1 MAFNQVNA
9 LEFAEI
15 KAQIKEYLRSQ
26 SQFSD
31 YDFEGSSLTVLID
44 TLAYN
49 TYYSSVNAN
58 LAVNEGF
65 LETAVLRENVVKLAR
80 MIGYTPK
87 SARSARTTCN
97 IAVQTPFPYPKSVT
111 IAAGLVANF
120 TGLDNNN
127 FVFSVPTDIAQSV
140 DSLTG
145 IATFSNTVL
154 YEGLFLTDTF
164 VKDTSQRQR
173 FILTNERV
181 DTTSMIVEVTS
192 GTITEKY
199 LQATD
204 ITKIDSTSKVFF
216 LEESEYQIPEILFGD
231 GVVGKALNN
240 GDVVTVKYTTS
251 GGTGANGLK
260 VFENIGTYRDN
271 AGNAITSGITITA
284 VSFPDGGSDPETTE
298 SIKFGAP
305 KFYSAFGRAVS
316 TQDYEAIIPQ
326 IYPNVASIACYGG
339 EEAEPPEYGKVFLA
353 IKPRNADKLS
363 LSEKNSVLK
372 KLREYSIAAI
382 QPTIIDPSI
391 LYIDLV
397 SFVYYNPNNTRRTP
411 DEIKNLVITT
421 LTALNSSGEFNK
433 FGGKFKY
440 SKAQNIIDDSE
451 RSITSNITRV
461 TMRKNISVTL
471 NARVNYKICYG
482 NRINMQTS
490 TNPAVSS
497 SGFKI
502 VGDDVNTYYLNDDGN
517 QTLRLYYVKGTGEFE
532 YIDGLWGSVDYD
544 MGEIVINDLIIQS
557 TSVTNNT
564 LQIKATPKSND
575 LVSLRET
582 YITMGIDNSVIT
594 VVEDTISSGSNLSGT
609 GVIPESSYCLLY
621 TSPSPRDKRQSRMP
635 SSA

>member
-9 LEFAEI
+9 LEFNEI

-31 YDFEGSSLTVLID
+31 YDFEGSSLGVLID

-49 TYYSSVNAN
+49 TYYTTVNAN

-80 MIGYTPK
+80 MIGYTPN
-87 SARSARTTCN
+87 SARSARTTVN
-97 IAVQTPFPYPKSVT
+97 IAVQTVFPYPASVT
-111 IAAGLVANF
+111 IAAGLVLNF

-127 FVFSVPTDIAQSV
+127 FVFSLPTDTAQSV

-145 IATFSNTVL
+145 IATFNNIVL

-164 VKDTSQRQR
+164 VKDTTQRQR
-173 FILTNERV
+173 FILTNDRV
-181 DTTSMIVEVTS
+181 DTSSIIVEVTS

-231 GVVGKALNN
+231 GILGKELVN
-240 GDVVTVKYTTS
+240 GDVVSVKYTTS
-251 GGTGANGLK
+251 AGAGANGLK
-260 VFENIGTYRDN
+260 VFENIGTFRDN
-271 AGNAITSGITITA
+271 NLNSITSGITITT
-284 VSFPDGGSDPETTE
+284 VLNPDGGAEPESTE
-298 SIKFGAP
+298 AIKFSAP

-353 IKPRNADKLS
+353 IKPKNADKLS

-372 KLREYSIAAI
+372 KLREYSVAAV

-391 LYIDLV
+391 LYVDLT
-397 SFVYYNPNNTRRTP
+397 SFVYFNPNNTRRTP
-411 DEIKNLVITT
+411 AEIKNLVITT

-440 SKAQNIIDDSE
+440 SRIQNIVDDAE
-451 RSITSNITRV
+451 RSITSNITRLR
-461 TMRKNISVTL
+461 MRKNIVVDL

-482 NRINMQTS
+482 NRINQQTS
-490 TNPAVSS
+490 TNPSIIT

-502 VGDDVNTYYLNDDGN
+502 VGDDVNTYYLNDDGSG
-517 QTLRLYYVKGTGEFE
+517 TLRLYYVKGTGEFE
-532 YIDGLWGSVDYD
+532 YVDGLWGSVDYD

-557 TSVTNNT
+557 TNVTNDT
-564 LQIKATPKSND
+564 LQISATPKSND

-582 YITMGIDNSVIT
+582 YITIGIDNSVIT

-609 GVIPESSYCLLY
+609 GVIPESSY
-621 TSPSPRDKRQSRMP
+621 
-635 SSA
+635 

>member
-1 MAFNQVNA
+1 MAFNQVNS
-9 LEFAEI
+9 LEFNEI
-15 KAQIKEYLRSQ
+15 KAQIKEYLKSQ

-49 TYYSSVNAN
+49 TYYTAVNAN

-87 SARSARTTCN
+87 SARSARTVVD
-97 IAVQTPFPYPKSVT
+97 ISVQTAFPYPKSVT
-111 IAAGLVANF
+111 IAAGLVLNY

-127 FVFSVPTDIAQSV
+127 FVFSIPTDTSQSV

-145 IATFSNTVL
+145 IASFKNVTLF
-154 YEGLFLTDTF
+154 EGLYLQDTF
-164 VKDTSQRQR
+164 VKNTSQRQR

-181 DTTSMIVEVTS
+181 DTSSMIVQVTS

-204 ITKIDSTSKVFF
+204 VTKIDSTSKVFF

-231 GVVGKALNN
+231 GVVGKALLN

-251 GGTGANGLK
+251 AGRGANGLK

-271 AGNAITSGITITA
+271 LNNAITSGITINA
-284 VSFPDGGSDPETTE
+284 ISFPDGGAEPESTE
-298 SIKFGAP
+298 SIKFSAP

-326 IYPNVASIACYGG
+326 IYPNVASISCYGG
-339 EEAEPPEYGKVFLA
+339 EEAEPPEFGKVFLA
-353 IKPRNADKLS
+353 IKPKNADKLS

-391 LYIDLV
+391 LYIDLN
-397 SFVYYNPNNTRRTP
+397 SFVYYNPNNTRKTP
-411 DEIKNLVITT
+411 AEVKNLVITT
-421 LTALNSSGEFNK
+421 LTALNASGEFNK

-440 SKAQNIIDDSE
+440 SKIQNIIDQAE
-451 RSITSNITRV
+451 RSITSNITKIV
-461 TMRKNISVTL
+461 MRKNISVDL
-471 NARVNYKICYG
+471 NTRVNYKICYG
-482 NRINMQTS
+482 NRINQQTS
-490 TNPAVSS
+490 TNPSIMS

-502 VGDDVNTYYLNDDGN
+502 VGDDVNTYFLNDDANGA
-517 QTLRLYYVKGTGEFE
+517 LRLYYVKGTGEFE

-582 YITMGIDNSVIT
+582 YITMGIDNTVIT

-609 GVIPESSYCLLY
+609 GVIPESSY
-621 TSPSPRDKRQSRMP
+621 
-635 SSA
+635 

>member
-9 LEFAEI
+9 LEFNQI

-49 TYYSSVNAN
+49 TYYTSVNAN

-87 SARSARTTCN
+87 SARSARTVVD
-97 IAVQTPFPYPKSVT
+97 ISVQTAFPYPKSVT
-111 IAAGLVANF
+111 IAAGLVLNY

-127 FVFSVPTDIAQSV
+127 FVFSIPTDITQSV

-145 IATFSNTVL
+145 IASFNDTVL
-154 YEGLFLTDTF
+154 FEGLYLTDTF
-164 VKDTSQRQR
+164 VKNTAERQR

-181 DTTSMIVEVTS
+181 DTTSMIVQVTS
-192 GTITEKY
+192 GTVTEKY

-204 ITKIDSTSKVFF
+204 ITKIDANSKVFF

-231 GVVGKALNN
+231 GIVGKKLEN

-251 GGTGANGLK
+251 AGVGANGLK
-260 VFENIGTYRDN
+260 VFENIGTFRDSLN
-271 AGNAITSGITITA
+271 NAITSGITITA
-284 VSFPDGGSDPETTE
+284 TSFPDGGAEPETTE
-298 SIKFGAP
+298 AIKFSAP

-316 TQDYEAIIPQ
+316 TRDYEAIVPQ

-339 EEAEPPEYGKVFLA
+339 EEAEPPEFGKVFLA
-353 IKPRNADKLS
+353 IKPKNADKLS

-372 KLREYSIAAI
+372 KLREYSVAAI

-391 LYIDLV
+391 LYVDLT
-397 SFVYYNPNNTRRTP
+397 SFVYYNPNITRKTP
-411 DEIKNLVITT
+411 AELKNLIITT
-421 LTALNSSGEFNK
+421 LTVLNSSGEFNK

-440 SKAQNIIDDSE
+440 SKIQNIIDEAE
-451 RSITSNITRV
+451 RSITSNITKV
-461 TMRKNISVTL
+461 TMRKNVTVDL
-471 NARVNYKICYG
+471 NTRVNYKICYG
-482 NRINMQTS
+482 NRINQQTT
-490 TNPAVSS
+490 TNPAIIS

-502 VGDDVNTYYLNDDGN
+502 VGDDINTYYLNDDGSG
-517 QTLRLYYVKGTGEFE
+517 TLRLYYVKGTGEFE
-532 YIDGLWGSVDYD
+532 YVDGLWGTIDYD

-557 TSVTNNT
+557 TNVANNT

-609 GVIPESSYCLLY
+609 GVIPESSY
-621 TSPSPRDKRQSRMP
+621 
-635 SSA
+635 

>member
-9 LEFAEI
+9 LEFNEI
-15 KAQIKEYLRSQ
+15 KAQIKEYMKSQ

-44 TLAYN
+44 ALAYN
-49 TYYSSVNAN
+49 TYYTAVNAN

-80 MIGYTPK
+80 MIGYTPR
-87 SARSARTTCN
+87 SARSARTTVN
-97 IAVQTPFPYPKSVT
+97 ISVQTAFPYPKSVT
-111 IAAGLVANF
+111 IGGGLVLNF

-127 FVFSVPTDIAQSV
+127 FVFSIPTDTSQSV

-145 IATFSNTVL
+145 IASFNNTVL
-154 YEGLFLTDTF
+154 YEGLYLTDTF
-164 VKDTSQRQR
+164 VKDTTQRQR
-173 FILTNERV
+173 FILTNDRV
-181 DTTSMIVEVTS
+181 DTSSMIVEVTS

-231 GVVGKALNN
+231 GVVGKALDN

-251 GGTGANGLK
+251 AGTGANGLK

-271 AGNAITSGITITA
+271 LGNGITSGITITA
-284 VSFPDGGSDPETTE
+284 VSFPDGGAEPESTE
-298 SIKFGAP
+298 AIKFSAP

-316 TQDYEAIIPQ
+316 TRDYEAIIPQ
-326 IYPNVASIACYGG
+326 IYPNVSSISCYGG
-339 EEAEPPEYGKVFLA
+339 EEAEPPEFGKVFLA
-353 IKPRNADKLS
+353 IKPKNADKLS

-372 KLREYSIAAI
+372 KLREYSVAAI

-391 LYIDLV
+391 LYVDLI
-397 SFVYYNPNNTRRTP
+397 SFVYYNPNLTRRTP
-411 DEIKNLVITT
+411 AEVKNLVIIT
-421 LTALNSSGEFNK
+421 LTTLNSSAEFNK

-440 SKAQNIIDDSE
+440 SKVQNIIDDAE
-451 RSITSNITRV
+451 RSITSNITRIA
-461 TMRKNISVTL
+461 MRKNVTVDL
-471 NARVNYKICYG
+471 NTRVNYKICYG
-482 NRINMQTS
+482 NRINQQTS
-490 TNPAVSS
+490 TAPSVSS

-502 VGDDVNTYYLNDDGN
+502 VGDDVNTYYLNDDGAG
-517 QTLRLYYVKGTGEFE
+517 TLRLYYVKGTGEFE
-532 YIDGLWGSVDYD
+532 YIDGLWGNVDYD
-544 MGEIVINDLIIQS
+544 MGEITINDLIIQS
-557 TSVTNNT
+557 TSVVNNT
-564 LQIKATPKSND
+564 LQISATPKSND

-609 GVIPESSYCLLY
+609 GVIPESSY
-621 TSPSPRDKRQSRMP
+621 
-635 SSA
+635 

>member
-9 LEFAEI
+9 LEFNEI
-15 KAQIKEYLRSQ
+15 KAQIKEYMKSQ

-44 TLAYN
+44 ALAYN
-49 TYYSSVNAN
+49 TYYTAVNAN
-58 LAVNEGF
+58 LAVNVGF

-80 MIGYTPK
+80 MIGYTPR
-87 SARSARTTCN
+87 SARSARTTVN
-97 IAVQTPFPYPKSVT
+97 ISVQTAFPYPKSVT
-111 IAAGLVANF
+111 IGGGLVLNF

-127 FVFSVPTDIAQSV
+127 FVFSIPTDTSQSV

-145 IATFSNTVL
+145 IASFNNTVL
-154 YEGLFLTDTF
+154 YEGLYLTDTF
-164 VKDTSQRQR
+164 VKDTTQRQR
-173 FILTNERV
+173 FILTNDRV
-181 DTTSMIVEVTS
+181 DTSSMIVEVTS

-231 GVVGKALNN
+231 GVVGKALAN

-251 GGTGANGLK
+251 AGIGANGLK
-260 VFENIGTYRDN
+260 VFENIGTFRDN
-271 AGNAITSGITITA
+271 LNNSITSGITITA
-284 VSFPDGGSDPETTE
+284 TSFPDGGSEPETTE
-298 SIKFGAP
+298 AIKFSAP

-316 TQDYEAIIPQ
+316 TRDYEAIIPQ

-339 EEAEPPEYGKVFLA
+339 EEAEPPEFGKVFLA
-353 IKPRNADKLS
+353 IKPKNADKLS

-372 KLREYSIAAI
+372 KLREYSVAAI

-391 LYIDLV
+391 LYVDLT
-397 SFVYYNPNNTRRTP
+397 SFVYYNPNNTRKSP
-411 DEIKNLVITT
+411 EELKNLILTT
-421 LTALNSSGEFNK
+421 LTVLNSSGEFNK

-440 SKAQNIIDDSE
+440 SKIQNIIDDAE
-451 RSITSNITRV
+451 RSITSNITRIS
-461 TMRKNISVTL
+461 MRKNITVDL
-471 NARVNYKICYG
+471 NTRVNYKICYG
-482 NRINMQTS
+482 NRINQQTT
-490 TNPAVSS
+490 TNPAVIS

-502 VGDDVNTYYLNDDGN
+502 VGDDINTYYLNDDGSG
-517 QTLRLYYVKGTGEFE
+517 TLRLYYVKGTGEFE
-532 YIDGLWGSVDYD
+532 YVDGLWGTVDYD

-557 TSVTNNT
+557 TNVTNDT

-609 GVIPESSYCLLY
+609 GVIPESSY
-621 TSPSPRDKRQSRMP
+621 
-635 SSA
+635 

>member
-9 LEFAEI
+9 LEFNEI

-44 TLAYN
+44 ALAYN
-49 TYYSSVNAN
+49 TYYTSVNAN

-80 MIGYTPK
+80 MIGYTPN
-87 SARSARTTCN
+87 SARSARTTVN
-97 IAVQTPFPYPKSVT
+97 IAVQTPFPYPTSVT
-111 IAAGLVANF
+111 INAGLVLNF

-127 FVFSVPTDIAQSV
+127 FVFSIPSDVSQSV

-145 IATFSNTVL
+145 IATFSNQVL
-154 YEGLFLTDTF
+154 FEGLYLTDTF

-173 FILTNERV
+173 FILTNDRV
-181 DTTSMIVEVTS
+181 DTTSMVIEVTS

-231 GVVGKALNN
+231 GVIGKALNN

-251 GGTGANGLK
+251 AGVGANGLK
-260 VFENIGTYRDN
+260 VFENIGSYKDN
-271 AGNAITSGITITA
+271 LGNSITSGITITS
-284 VSFPDGGSDPETTE
+284 VSFPDGGAEPESTE
-298 SIKFGAP
+298 AIKFSAP

-316 TQDYEAIIPQ
+316 TRDYEAIIPQ

-339 EEAEPPEYGKVFLA
+339 EEAEPPEFGKVFLA
-353 IKPRNADKLS
+353 IKPKNADKLS

-372 KLREYSIAAI
+372 KLREYSVAAI

-397 SFVYYNPNNTRRTP
+397 SFVYYNPNNTRRSP
-411 DEIKNLVITT
+411 AEVKNLIIST
-421 LTALNSSGEFNK
+421 LNTLNASAEFNK

-440 SKAQNIIDDSE
+440 SKIQNIIDDAE

-461 TMRKNISVTL
+461 VMRKNITVDL
-471 NARVNYKICYG
+471 NTRVNYKICYG
-482 NRINMQTS
+482 NRINQQTS
-490 TNPAVSS
+490 TSPSIIS
-497 SGFKI
+497 SGFKV
-502 VGDDVNTYYLNDDGN
+502 VGDDINTYYLNDDGN
-517 QTLRLYYVKGTGEFE
+517 KTLRLYYVKGTGEFE

-557 TSVTNNT
+557 TNIANNT

-609 GVIPESSYCLLY
+609 GVIPESSY
-621 TSPSPRDKRQSRMP
+621 
-635 SSA
+635 

>member
-9 LEFAEI
+9 LEFNQI

-44 TLAYN
+44 ALAYN
-49 TYYSSVNAN
+49 TYYTSVNAN

-87 SARSARTTCN
+87 SARSARTTVD
-97 IAVQTPFPYPKSVT
+97 ISVQTVFPYPKSVT
-111 IAAGLVANF
+111 MAAGLVLNF

-127 FVFSVPTDIAQSV
+127 FVFSIPTDVTQSV

-145 IATFSNTVL
+145 IAAFNDTVL
-154 YEGLFLTDTF
+154 YEGLYLTDTF
-164 VKDTSQRQR
+164 VKNTAERQR

-181 DTTSMIVEVTS
+181 DTTSMIVQVTS
-192 GTITEKY
+192 GTVTEKY

-204 ITKIDSTSKVFF
+204 ITKIDANSKVFF

-231 GVVGKALNN
+231 GVVGKSLVN

-251 GGTGANGLK
+251 AGIGANGLK
-260 VFENIGTYRDN
+260 VFENIGTFRDN
-271 AGNAITSGITITA
+271 LNNAITSGISITA
-284 VSFPDGGSDPETTE
+284 TSFPDGGSEPETTE
-298 SIKFGAP
+298 AIKFSAP

-316 TQDYEAIIPQ
+316 TRDYEAIVPQ

-339 EEAEPPEYGKVFLA
+339 EEAEPPEFGKVFLA

-372 KLREYSIAAI
+372 KLREYSVAAI

-391 LYIDLV
+391 LYVDLT
-397 SFVYYNPNNTRRTP
+397 SFVYYNPNITRKTP
-411 DEIKNLVITT
+411 AELKNLIITT
-421 LTALNSSGEFNK
+421 LTVLNSSGEFNK

-440 SKAQNIIDDSE
+440 SKIQNIIDDAE
-451 RSITSNITRV
+451 RSITSNITRIS
-461 TMRKNISVTL
+461 MRKNITVDL
-471 NARVNYKICYG
+471 NTRVNYKICYG
-482 NRINMQTS
+482 NRINQQTS
-490 TNPAVSS
+490 TNPAVIS

-502 VGDDVNTYYLNDDGN
+502 VGDDINTYYLNDDGSG
-517 QTLRLYYVKGTGEFE
+517 TLRLYYVKGTGEFE
-532 YIDGLWGSVDYD
+532 YVDGLWGTIDYD

-557 TSVTNNT
+557 TNVANNT

-609 GVIPESSYCLLY
+609 GVIPESSY
-621 TSPSPRDKRQSRMP
+621 
-635 SSA
+635 

>member
-1 MAFNQVNA
+1 MAFNQVNS
-9 LEFAEI
+9 LEFNEI

-49 TYYSSVNAN
+49 TYYTAVNAN

-87 SARSARTTCN
+87 SARSARTVVD
-97 IAVQTPFPYPKSVT
+97 ISVQTAFPYPKSVT
-111 IAAGLVANF
+111 IAAGLVLNY

-127 FVFSVPTDIAQSV
+127 FVFSIPTDTSQSV

-145 IATFSNTVL
+145 IASFNNVTLF
-154 YEGLFLTDTF
+154 EGLYLQDTF
-164 VKDTSQRQR
+164 VKNTSQRQR
-173 FILTNERV
+173 FILTNDRV
-181 DTTSMIVEVTS
+181 DTSSMIVQVTS

-204 ITKIDSTSKVFF
+204 VTKIDSTSKVFF

-231 GVVGKALNN
+231 GVVGKALLN

-251 GGTGANGLK
+251 AGRGANGLK

-271 AGNAITSGITITA
+271 LNNAITSGITINA
-284 VSFPDGGSDPETTE
+284 ISFPDGGAEPESTE
-298 SIKFGAP
+298 SIKFSAP

-326 IYPNVASIACYGG
+326 IYPNVASISCYGG
-339 EEAEPPEYGKVFLA
+339 EEAEPPEFGKVFLA
-353 IKPRNADKLS
+353 IKPKNADKLS

-391 LYIDLV
+391 LYIDLN
-397 SFVYYNPNNTRRTP
+397 SFVYYNPNNTRKTP
-411 DEIKNLVITT
+411 AEVKNLVITT
-421 LTALNSSGEFNK
+421 LTALNASGEFNK

-440 SKAQNIIDDSE
+440 SKIQNIIDQAE
-451 RSITSNITRV
+451 RSITSNITKIV
-461 TMRKNISVTL
+461 MRKNISVDL
-471 NARVNYKICYG
+471 NTRVNYKICYG
-482 NRINMQTS
+482 NRINQQTS
-490 TNPAVSS
+490 TNPSIMS

-502 VGDDVNTYYLNDDGN
+502 VGDDVNTYFLNDDANGA
-517 QTLRLYYVKGTGEFE
+517 LRLYYVKGTGEFE

-557 TSVTNNT
+557 TSVTNDT

-582 YITMGIDNSVIT
+582 YITMGIDNTVIT

-609 GVIPESSYCLLY
+609 GVIPESSY
-621 TSPSPRDKRQSRMP
+621 
-635 SSA
+635 

>member
-9 LEFAEI
+9 LEFNEI
-15 KAQIKEYLRSQ
+15 KAQIKEYLKSQ

-44 TLAYN
+44 ALAYN
-49 TYYSSVNAN
+49 TYYTSVNAN

-80 MIGYTPK
+80 MIGYTPS
-87 SARSARTTCN
+87 SARSARTTVN
-97 IAVQTPFPYPKSVT
+97 IAVQTAFPYPKTVT
-111 IAAGLVANF
+111 ISAGLVLNF

-127 FVFSVPTDIAQSV
+127 FVFSIPTDVTQSV

-154 YEGLFLTDTF
+154 YEGLYLSDTF
-164 VKDTSQRQR
+164 VKDTTQRQR

-204 ITKIDSTSKVFF
+204 ITKIDANSKVYF

-231 GVVGKALNN
+231 GVVGKALEN
-240 GDVVTVKYTTS
+240 GDVVTVTYTTS
-251 GGTGANGLK
+251 AGTGANGLK

-271 AGNAITSGITITA
+271 AGNGITSGITITA
-284 VSFPDGGSDPETTE
+284 VSFPDGGSEPESTE
-298 SIKFGAP
+298 AIKFSAP

-316 TQDYEAIIPQ
+316 TRDYEAIIPQ
-326 IYPNVASIACYGG
+326 IYPNVSSIACYGG

-353 IKPRNADKLS
+353 IKPKNADKLS

-372 KLREYSIAAI
+372 SLREYSIAAI

-391 LYIDLV
+391 LYIDLI

-411 DEIKNLVITT
+411 AEVKNLVITT

-440 SKAQNIIDDSE
+440 SKVQNIIDDAE

-461 TMRKNISVTL
+461 AMRKNVTVDL
-471 NARVNYKICYG
+471 NTRVNYKICYG

-490 TNPAVSS
+490 TSPSVST

-502 VGDDVNTYYLNDDGN
+502 VGDDINTYYLNDDGTG
-517 QTLRLYYVKGTGEFE
+517 TLRLYYVKGTGEFE

-544 MGEIVINDLIIQS
+544 MGEITINDLIIQS
-557 TSVTNNT
+557 TNVANNT
-564 LQIKATPKSND
+564 LQISATPKSND

-594 VVEDTISSGSNLSGT
+594 VVEDTISSGANLSGT
-609 GVIPESSYCLLY
+609 GVIPESSY
-621 TSPSPRDKRQSRMP
+621 
-635 SSA
+635 

>member
-9 LEFAEI
+9 LEFNEI
-15 KAQIKEYLRSQ
+15 KAQIKEFLRSQ
-26 SQFSD
+26 DQFSD

-49 TYYSSVNAN
+49 TYYTAVNAN

-87 SARSARTTCN
+87 SARSARTTVD

-111 IAAGLVANF
+111 ISAGLVLNF

-127 FVFSVPTDIAQSV
+127 FVFSIPTDTSQSV

-154 YEGLFLTDTF
+154 FEGLFLTDTF

-173 FILTNERV
+173 FILTNDKV

-231 GVVGKALNN
+231 GVIGKALTN
-240 GDVVTVKYTTS
+240 GDVVTVRYTTS
-251 GGTGANGLK
+251 SGNGANGLK

-271 AGNAITSGITITA
+271 AGNSISSGITITA
-284 VSFPDGGSDPETTE
+284 VSFPDGGSEPETTE

-316 TQDYEAIIPQ
+316 TQDYEAIVPQ
-326 IYPNVASIACYGG
+326 VYPNVASIACYGG
-339 EEAEPPEYGKVFLA
+339 EEAEPPEFGKVFLA
-353 IKPRNADKLS
+353 IKPKNADKLS

-372 KLREYSIAAI
+372 KLREYSVAAI

-391 LYIDLV
+391 LYVDMV

-411 DEIKNLVITT
+411 AEIKNLVITT

-451 RSITSNITRV
+451 RSITSNITRIM
-461 TMRKNISVTL
+461 MRKNITVDL
-471 NARVNYKICYG
+471 NQRVNYKICYG
-482 NRINMQTS
+482 NRVNQQTS
-490 TNPAVSS
+490 TDPAIIS

-502 VGDDVNTYYLNDDGN
+502 VGDDINTYYLNDDGAG
-517 QTLRLYYVKGTGEFE
+517 TLRLYYVKGTGEFE

-557 TSVTNNT
+557 TVVANNT
-564 LQIKATPKSND
+564 LQIKAVPKSND

-582 YITMGIDNSVIT
+582 YITLGIDNSVIT

-609 GVIPESSYCLLY
+609 GVIPESSY
-621 TSPSPRDKRQSRMP
+621 
-635 SSA
+635 

>member
-9 LEFAEI
+9 LEFNEI
-15 KAQIKEYLRSQ
+15 KAQIKEYMKSQ

-44 TLAYN
+44 ALAYN
-49 TYYSSVNAN
+49 TYYTAVNAN

-80 MIGYTPK
+80 MIGYTPR
-87 SARSARTTCN
+87 SARSARTTVN
-97 IAVQTPFPYPKSVT
+97 ISVQTAFPYPKSVT
-111 IAAGLVANF
+111 IGGGLVLNF

-127 FVFSVPTDIAQSV
+127 FVFSIPTDTSQSV

-145 IATFSNTVL
+145 IASFNNTVL
-154 YEGLFLTDTF
+154 YEGLYLTDTF
-164 VKDTSQRQR
+164 VKDTTQRQR
-173 FILTNERV
+173 FILTNDRV
-181 DTTSMIVEVTS
+181 DTSSMIVEVTS

-231 GVVGKALNN
+231 GVVGKALDN

-251 GGTGANGLK
+251 AGTGANGLK

-271 AGNAITSGITITA
+271 LGNGITSGITITA
-284 VSFPDGGSDPETTE
+284 VSFPDGGAEPESTE
-298 SIKFGAP
+298 AIKFSAP

-316 TQDYEAIIPQ
+316 TRDYEAIIPQ

-339 EEAEPPEYGKVFLA
+339 EEAEPPEFGKVFLA
-353 IKPRNADKLS
+353 IKPKNADKLS

-372 KLREYSIAAI
+372 KLREYSVAAI

-391 LYIDLV
+391 LYVDLI
-397 SFVYYNPNNTRRTP
+397 SFVYYNPNLTRRTP
-411 DEIKNLVITT
+411 AEVKNLVIIT
-421 LTALNSSGEFNK
+421 LTTLNSSAEFNK

-440 SKAQNIIDDSE
+440 SKVQNIIDDAE
-451 RSITSNITRV
+451 RSITSNITRIA
-461 TMRKNISVTL
+461 MRKNVTVDL
-471 NARVNYKICYG
+471 NTRVNYKICYG
-482 NRINMQTS
+482 NRINQQTS
-490 TNPAVSS
+490 TAPSVSS

-502 VGDDVNTYYLNDDGN
+502 VGDDVNTYYLNDDGAG
-517 QTLRLYYVKGTGEFE
+517 TLRLYYVKGTGEFE
-532 YIDGLWGSVDYD
+532 YIDGLWGNVDYD
-544 MGEIVINDLIIQS
+544 MGEITINDLIIQS
-557 TSVTNNT
+557 TSVVNNT
-564 LQIKATPKSND
+564 LQISATPKSND

-609 GVIPESSYCLLY
+609 GVIPESSY
-621 TSPSPRDKRQSRMP
+621 
-635 SSA
+635 

>member
-9 LEFAEI
+9 LEFNEI
-15 KAQIKEYLRSQ
+15 KAQIKEYMKSQ

-44 TLAYN
+44 ALAYN
-49 TYYSSVNAN
+49 TYYTAVNAN

-65 LETAVLRENVVKLAR
+65 LETAVLRENVVQLAR
-80 MIGYTPK
+80 MIGYTPR
-87 SARSARTTCN
+87 SARSARTTVN
-97 IAVQTPFPYPKSVT
+97 ISVQTAFPYPKSVT
-111 IAAGLVANF
+111 IGGGLVLNF

-127 FVFSVPTDIAQSV
+127 FVFSIPTDTSQSV

-145 IATFSNTVL
+145 IATFNNTVL
-154 YEGLFLTDTF
+154 YEGLYLTDTF
-164 VKDTSQRQR
+164 VKDTTQRQR
-173 FILTNERV
+173 FILTNDRV
-181 DTTSMIVEVTS
+181 DTSSMIVEVTS

-231 GVVGKALNN
+231 GVVGKALDN

-251 GGTGANGLK
+251 AGTGANGLK

-271 AGNAITSGITITA
+271 LGNGITSGITITA
-284 VSFPDGGSDPETTE
+284 VSFPDGGAEPESTE
-298 SIKFGAP
+298 AIKFSAP

-316 TQDYEAIIPQ
+316 TRDYEAIIPQ
-326 IYPNVASIACYGG
+326 IYPNVSSISCYGG
-339 EEAEPPEYGKVFLA
+339 EEAEPPEFGKVFLA
-353 IKPRNADKLS
+353 IKPKNADKLS

-372 KLREYSIAAI
+372 KLREYSVAAI

-391 LYIDLV
+391 LYVDLI
-397 SFVYYNPNNTRRTP
+397 SFVYYNPNLTRRTP
-411 DEIKNLVITT
+411 AEVKNLVIIT
-421 LTALNSSGEFNK
+421 LTTLNSSAEFNK

-440 SKAQNIIDDSE
+440 SKVQNIIDDAE
-451 RSITSNITRV
+451 RSITSNITRIA
-461 TMRKNISVTL
+461 MRKNVTVDL
-471 NARVNYKICYG
+471 NTRVNYKICYG
-482 NRINMQTS
+482 NRINQQTS
-490 TNPAVSS
+490 TAPSVSS

-502 VGDDVNTYYLNDDGN
+502 VGDDVNTYYLNDDGAG
-517 QTLRLYYVKGTGEFE
+517 TLRLYYVKGTGEFE
-532 YIDGLWGSVDYD
+532 YIDGLWGNVDYD
-544 MGEIVINDLIIQS
+544 MGEITINDLIIQS
-557 TSVTNNT
+557 TNVVNNT
-564 LQIKATPKSND
+564 LQISATPKSND

-609 GVIPESSYCLLY
+609 GVIPESSY
-621 TSPSPRDKRQSRMP
+621 
-635 SSA
+635 

>member
-9 LEFAEI
+9 LEFNEI

-44 TLAYN
+44 ALAYN
-49 TYYSSVNAN
+49 TYYTSVNAN

-80 MIGYTPK
+80 MIGYTPN
-87 SARSARTTCN
+87 SARSARTTVN
-97 IAVQTPFPYPKSVT
+97 IAVQTPFPYPSSVT
-111 IAAGLVANF
+111 INAGLVLNF

-127 FVFSVPTDIAQSV
+127 FVFSIPSDVSQSV

-145 IATFSNTVL
+145 IATFSNQVL
-154 YEGLFLTDTF
+154 FEGLYLTDTF

-173 FILTNERV
+173 FILTNDRV
-181 DTTSMIVEVTS
+181 DTTSMVIEVTS

-231 GVVGKALNN
+231 GVIGKALNN

-251 GGTGANGLK
+251 AGVGANGLK
-260 VFENIGTYRDN
+260 VFENIGSYKDN
-271 AGNAITSGITITA
+271 LGNAITSGITITA
-284 VSFPDGGSDPETTE
+284 VSFPDGGAEPESTE
-298 SIKFGAP
+298 AIKFSAP

-316 TQDYEAIIPQ
+316 TRDYEAIIPQ

-339 EEAEPPEYGKVFLA
+339 EEAEPPEFGKVFLA
-353 IKPRNADKLS
+353 IKPKNADKLS

-372 KLREYSIAAI
+372 KLREYSVAAV

-397 SFVYYNPNNTRRTP
+397 SFVYYNPNNTRRSP
-411 DEIKNLVITT
+411 AEVKNLIIST
-421 LTALNSSGEFNK
+421 LNTLNASAEFNK

-440 SKAQNIIDDSE
+440 SKIQNIIDDAE

-461 TMRKNISVTL
+461 VMRKNITVDL
-471 NARVNYKICYG
+471 NTRVNYKICYG
-482 NRINMQTS
+482 NRINQQTATS
-490 TNPAVSS
+490 PSIIS
-497 SGFKI
+497 SGFKV
-502 VGDDVNTYYLNDDGN
+502 VGDDINTYYLNDDGN
-517 QTLRLYYVKGTGEFE
+517 KTLRLYYVKGTGEFE

-557 TSVTNNT
+557 TNIANNT

-609 GVIPESSYCLLY
+609 GVIPESSY
-621 TSPSPRDKRQSRMP
+621 
-635 SSA
+635 

>member
-9 LEFAEI
+9 LEFNQI

-26 SQFSD
+26 DQFSD

-49 TYYSSVNAN
+49 TYYTAVNAN

-87 SARSARTTCN
+87 SARSARTTVD

-111 IAAGLVANF
+111 ISAGLVLNF

-127 FVFSVPTDIAQSV
+127 FVFSIPTDTSQSV

-154 YEGLFLTDTF
+154 FEGLFLTDTF
-164 VKDTSQRQR
+164 VKDTTQRQR
-173 FILTNERV
+173 FILTNDKV

-231 GVVGKALNN
+231 GVIGKALTN
-240 GDVVTVKYTTS
+240 GDVVTVRYTTS
-251 GGTGANGLK
+251 SGNGANGLK

-271 AGNAITSGITITA
+271 AGNAISSGITVTA
-284 VSFPDGGSDPETTE
+284 VSFPDGGSEPESTE
-298 SIKFGAP
+298 SIKFSAP

-326 IYPNVASIACYGG
+326 IYPNVSSIACYGG
-339 EEAEPPEYGKVFLA
+339 EEAEPPEFGKVFLA
-353 IKPRNADKLS
+353 IKPKNADKLS

-372 KLREYSIAAI
+372 KLREYSVAAI

-391 LYIDLV
+391 LYVDLV

-411 DEIKNLVITT
+411 AEIKNLVITI

-440 SKAQNIIDDSE
+440 SKIQNIIDEAE
-451 RSITSNITRV
+451 RSITSNITRIM
-461 TMRKNISVTL
+461 MRKNITIDL
-471 NARVNYKICYG
+471 NQRVNYKICYG
-482 NRINMQTS
+482 NRVNQQTS
-490 TNPAVSS
+490 ADPAIMS

-502 VGDDVNTYYLNDDGN
+502 VGDDINTYYLNDDGAG
-517 QTLRLYYVKGTGEFE
+517 TLRLYYVKGTGEFE

-564 LQIKATPKSND
+564 LQLKAVPKSND

-582 YITMGIDNSVIT
+582 YITLGIDNSVIT

-609 GVIPESSYCLLY
+609 GVIPESSY
-621 TSPSPRDKRQSRMP
+621 
-635 SSA
+635 

>member
-9 LEFAEI
+9 LEFNEI
-15 KAQIKEYLRSQ
+15 KAQIKEYLKSQ

-44 TLAYN
+44 SLAYN
-49 TYYSSVNAN
+49 TYYTSVNAN

-80 MIGYTPK
+80 MIGYTPS
-87 SARSARTTCN
+87 SAKSARTTVN
-97 IAVQTPFPYPKSVT
+97 IAVQTPFPYPQSVT
-111 IAAGLVANF
+111 IGAGLVLNF

-127 FVFSVPTDIAQSV
+127 FVFSIPTDISQSV

-145 IATFSNTVL
+145 IATFSNQVL
-154 YEGLFLTDTF
+154 FEGLYLTDTF

-173 FILTNERV
+173 FILTNDRV
-181 DTTSMIVEVTS
+181 DTSSMIVEVTS

-231 GVVGKALNN
+231 DIIGKALTN

-251 GGTGANGLK
+251 AGSGANGLK

-271 AGNAITSGITITA
+271 LGNGITSGITITT
-284 VSFPDGGSDPETTE
+284 VSFPDGGAEPESTE
-298 SIKFGAP
+298 AIKFSAP

-316 TQDYEAIIPQ
+316 TRDYEAIIPQ
-326 IYPNVASIACYGG
+326 IYPNVSSIACYGG
-339 EEAEPPEYGKVFLA
+339 EEAEPPEFGKVFLA
-353 IKPRNADKLS
+353 IKPKNADKLS

-397 SFVYYNPNNTRRTP
+397 SFVYYNPNITRKTP
-411 DEIKNLVITT
+411 AEVKNLVITT
-421 LTALNSSGEFNK
+421 LTALNSGAEFNK

-440 SKAQNIIDDSE
+440 SKVQNIIDDAE

-461 TMRKNISVTL
+461 TMRKNITVDL
-471 NARVNYKICYG
+471 NTRVNYKICYG
-482 NRINMQTS
+482 NRINQQTS
-490 TNPAVSS
+490 TSPSIGS

-502 VGDDVNTYYLNDDGN
+502 VGDDVNTYYLNDDGAG
-517 QTLRLYYVKGTGEFE
+517 TLRLYYVKGTGEFE

-544 MGEIVINDLIIQS
+544 MGEVTINDLIIQS

-564 LQIKATPKSND
+564 LQINATPKSND

-609 GVIPESSYCLLY
+609 GVIPESSY
-621 TSPSPRDKRQSRMP
+621 
-635 SSA
+635 

>member
-9 LEFAEI
+9 LEFNEI
-15 KAQIKEYLRSQ
+15 KAQIKEYLKSQ

-44 TLAYN
+44 SLAYN
-49 TYYSSVNAN
+49 TYYTSVNAN

-80 MIGYTPK
+80 MIGYTPS
-87 SARSARTTCN
+87 SAKSARTTVN
-97 IAVQTPFPYPKSVT
+97 IAVQTPFPYPQSVT
-111 IAAGLVANF
+111 IGAGLVLNF

-127 FVFSVPTDIAQSV
+127 FVFSIPTDTSQSV

-145 IATFSNTVL
+145 IATFSNQVL
-154 YEGLFLTDTF
+154 FEGLYLTDTF

-173 FILTNERV
+173 FILTNDRV
-181 DTTSMIVEVTS
+181 DTSSMIVEVTS

-231 GVVGKALNN
+231 DIIGKALTN

-251 GGTGANGLK
+251 AGSGANGLK

-271 AGNAITSGITITA
+271 LGNGITSGITITT
-284 VSFPDGGSDPETTE
+284 VSFPDGGAEPESTE
-298 SIKFGAP
+298 AIKFSAP

-316 TQDYEAIIPQ
+316 TRDYEAIIPQ
-326 IYPNVASIACYGG
+326 IYPNVSSIACYGG
-339 EEAEPPEYGKVFLA
+339 EEAEPPEFGKVFLA
-353 IKPRNADKLS
+353 IKPKNADKLS

-397 SFVYYNPNNTRRTP
+397 SFVYYNPNITRKTP
-411 DEIKNLVITT
+411 AEVKNLVITT
-421 LTALNSSGEFNK
+421 LTALNSGAEFNK

-440 SKAQNIIDDSE
+440 SKVQNIIDDAE

-461 TMRKNISVTL
+461 TMRKNITVDL
-471 NARVNYKICYG
+471 NTRVNYKICYG
-482 NRINMQTS
+482 NRINQQTS
-490 TNPAVSS
+490 TSPSIGS

-502 VGDDVNTYYLNDDGN
+502 VGDDVNTYYLNDDGTG
-517 QTLRLYYVKGTGEFE
+517 TLRLYYVKGTGEFE

-544 MGEIVINDLIIQS
+544 MGEVTINDLIIQS

-564 LQIKATPKSND
+564 LQINATPKSND

-609 GVIPESSYCLLY
+609 GVIPESSY
-621 TSPSPRDKRQSRMP
+621 
-635 SSA
+635 

>member
-9 LEFAEI
+9 LEFNEI
-15 KAQIKEYLRSQ
+15 KAQIEEYMKSQ

-44 TLAYN
+44 ALAYN
-49 TYYSSVNAN
+49 TYYTAVNAN

-80 MIGYTPK
+80 MIGYTPR
-87 SARSARTTCN
+87 SARSARTTVN
-97 IAVQTPFPYPKSVT
+97 ISVQTAFPYPKSVT
-111 IAAGLVANF
+111 IGGGLVLNF

-127 FVFSVPTDIAQSV
+127 FVFSIPTDTSQSV

-145 IATFSNTVL
+145 IASFNNTVL
-154 YEGLFLTDTF
+154 YEGLYLTDTF
-164 VKDTSQRQR
+164 VKDTTQRQR
-173 FILTNERV
+173 FILTNDRV
-181 DTTSMIVEVTS
+181 DTSSMIVEVTS

-231 GVVGKALNN
+231 GVVGKALDN

-251 GGTGANGLK
+251 AGTGANGLK

-271 AGNAITSGITITA
+271 LGNGITSGITITA
-284 VSFPDGGSDPETTE
+284 VSFPDGGAEPESTE
-298 SIKFGAP
+298 AIKFSAP

-316 TQDYEAIIPQ
+316 TRDYEAIIPQ
-326 IYPNVASIACYGG
+326 IYPNVSSISCYGG
-339 EEAEPPEYGKVFLA
+339 EEAEPPEFGKVFLA
-353 IKPRNADKLS
+353 IKPKNADKLS

-372 KLREYSIAAI
+372 KLREYSVAAI

-391 LYIDLV
+391 LYVDLI
-397 SFVYYNPNNTRRTP
+397 SFVYYNPNLTRRTP
-411 DEIKNLVITT
+411 AEVKNLVIIT
-421 LTALNSSGEFNK
+421 LTTLNSSAEFNK

-440 SKAQNIIDDSE
+440 SKVQNIIDDAE
-451 RSITSNITRV
+451 RSITSNITRIA
-461 TMRKNISVTL
+461 MRKNVTVDL
-471 NARVNYKICYG
+471 NTRVNYKICYG
-482 NRINMQTS
+482 NRINQQTS
-490 TNPAVSS
+490 TAPSVSS

-502 VGDDVNTYYLNDDGN
+502 VGDDVNTYYLNDDGAG
-517 QTLRLYYVKGTGEFE
+517 TLRLYYVKGTGEFE
-532 YIDGLWGSVDYD
+532 YIDGLWGNVDYD
-544 MGEIVINDLIIQS
+544 MGEITINDLIIQS
-557 TSVTNNT
+557 TSVVNNT
-564 LQIKATPKSND
+564 LQISATPKSND

-609 GVIPESSYCLLY
+609 GVIPESSY
-621 TSPSPRDKRQSRMP
+621 
-635 SSA
+635 

>member
-9 LEFAEI
+9 LEFNQI

-44 TLAYN
+44 ALAYN
-49 TYYSSVNAN
+49 TYYTSVNAN

-87 SARSARTTCN
+87 SARSARTTVN
-97 IAVQTPFPYPKSVT
+97 ISVQTVFPYPKSVT
-111 IAAGLVANF
+111 LVAGLVLNF

-127 FVFSVPTDIAQSV
+127 FVFSIPTDITQSV

-145 IATFSNTVL
+145 IASFNDTVL
-154 YEGLFLTDTF
+154 YEGLYLTDTF
-164 VKDTSQRQR
+164 VKNTSERQR

-181 DTTSMIVEVTS
+181 DTTSLVVQVTS
-192 GTITEKY
+192 GTVTEKY

-204 ITKIDSTSKVFF
+204 ITKIDANSKVYF

-231 GVVGKALNN
+231 GVVGKKLEN

-251 GGTGANGLK
+251 AGIGANGLK
-260 VFENIGTYRDN
+260 VFENIGTFRDSLN
-271 AGNAITSGITITA
+271 NSITSGITITA
-284 VSFPDGGSDPETTE
+284 TSFPDGGSEPETTE
-298 SIKFGAP
+298 AIKFSAP

-316 TQDYEAIIPQ
+316 TRDYEAIIPQ

-339 EEAEPPEYGKVFLA
+339 EEAEPPEFGKVFLA
-353 IKPRNADKLS
+353 IKPKNADKLS

-372 KLREYSIAAI
+372 KLREYSVAAI

-391 LYIDLV
+391 LYVDLT
-397 SFVYYNPNNTRRTP
+397 SFVYYNPNITRKTP
-411 DEIKNLVITT
+411 EQLKNLIITT
-421 LTALNSSGEFNK
+421 LTVLNSSGEFNK

-440 SKAQNIIDDSE
+440 SKIQNIIDDAE
-451 RSITSNITRV
+451 RSITSNITRIA
-461 TMRKNISVTL
+461 MRKNVTVDL
-471 NARVNYKICYG
+471 NTRVNYKICYG
-482 NRINMQTS
+482 NRINQQTS
-490 TNPAVSS
+490 TNPAVIS

-502 VGDDVNTYYLNDDGN
+502 VGDDINTYYLNDDGSG
-517 QTLRLYYVKGTGEFE
+517 TLRLYYVKGTGEFE
-532 YIDGLWGSVDYD
+532 YVDGLWGTVDYD

-557 TSVTNNT
+557 TNVANNT

-609 GVIPESSYCLLY
+609 GVIPESSY
-621 TSPSPRDKRQSRMP
+621 
-635 SSA
+635 

>member
-1 MAFNQVNA
+1 MAFNQVNS
-9 LEFAEI
+9 LEFNEI

-49 TYYSSVNAN
+49 TYYTAVNAN

-87 SARSARTTCN
+87 SARSARTVVN
-97 IAVQTPFPYPKSVT
+97 ISVQTAFPYPKSVT
-111 IAAGLVANF
+111 IAAGLVLNY

-127 FVFSVPTDIAQSV
+127 FVFSIPNDISQSV

-145 IATFSNTVL
+145 IASFNNVTLF
-154 YEGLFLTDTF
+154 EGLYLTDTF
-164 VKDTSQRQR
+164 VKNTSQRQR

-181 DTTSMIVEVTS
+181 DTSSMIVQVTS

-204 ITKIDSTSKVFF
+204 VTKIDSTSKVFF

-231 GVVGKALNN
+231 GVVGKALLN

-251 GGTGANGLK
+251 AGRGANGLK

-271 AGNAITSGITITA
+271 LNNAITSGITINA
-284 VSFPDGGSDPETTE
+284 ISFPDGGAEPESTE
-298 SIKFGAP
+298 SIKFSAP

-326 IYPNVASIACYGG
+326 IYPNVASISCYGG
-339 EEAEPPEYGKVFLA
+339 EEAEPPEFGKVFLA
-353 IKPRNADKLS
+353 IKPKNADKLS

-391 LYIDLV
+391 LYIDLN
-397 SFVYYNPNNTRRTP
+397 SFVYYNPNNTRKTP
-411 DEIKNLVITT
+411 AEVKNLVITT
-421 LTALNSSGEFNK
+421 LTALNASGEFNK

-440 SKAQNIIDDSE
+440 SKIQNIIDQAE
-451 RSITSNITRV
+451 RSITSNITKIV
-461 TMRKNISVTL
+461 MRKNISVDL
-471 NARVNYKICYG
+471 NTRVNYKICYG
-482 NRINMQTS
+482 NRINQQTS
-490 TNPAVSS
+490 TNPSIMS

-502 VGDDVNTYYLNDDGN
+502 VGDDVNTYFLNDDANGA
-517 QTLRLYYVKGTGEFE
+517 LRLYYVKGTGEFE

-557 TSVTNNT
+557 TSVTNDT

-582 YITMGIDNSVIT
+582 YITMGIDNTVIT

-609 GVIPESSYCLLY
+609 GVIPESSY
-621 TSPSPRDKRQSRMP
+621 
-635 SSA
+635 